1 MGAVGVLG
9 LLGVVVLLLAVLQV
23 LVVQAVLQVPVLRAV
38 LRVPVVQAGLQVYVL
53 AVSMQLLL
61 LPTLVALGVIRRRT
75 PCRSRRSQDCLG
87 SLAWTLGEFRVWKLV
102 LAVKLEFALAT
113 AVPTGTSTRSQ

>member
-9 LLGVVVLLLAVLQV
+9 LLGVVVPV
-23 LVVQAVLQVPVLRAV
+23 LVVQAVLRVLVLRAV

-53 AVSMQLLL
+53 AVSVQLLL

-75 PCRSRRSQDCLG
+75 PCRSCRSQDCLG
-87 SLAWTLGEFRVWKLV
+87 SLAWTLGEFCVWKLV
-102 LAVKLEFALAT
+102 LVVKLEFALAT
-113 AVPTGTSTRSQ
+113 VVLTGTSTRSQ